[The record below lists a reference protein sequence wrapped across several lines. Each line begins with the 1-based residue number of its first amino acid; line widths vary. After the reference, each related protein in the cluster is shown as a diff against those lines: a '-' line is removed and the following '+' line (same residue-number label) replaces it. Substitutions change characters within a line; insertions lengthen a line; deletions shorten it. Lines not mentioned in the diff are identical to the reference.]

1 MKRALSIAI
10 TATVLLGAAAAL
22 FHPGN
27 AAIPLVQAEEG
38 PFKVRPPLFSAMNL
52 ISGGTS

>member
-1 MKRALSIAI
+1 MTRTLSIAVI
-10 TATVLLGAAAAL
+10 TIALVATVAL
-22 FHPGN
+22 YHSGN

-38 PFKVRPPLFSAMNL
+38 PFKVRPPLFSAMDL